1 MGETSAMTLMA
12 LETRTRRSGPG
23 PSGGAL
29 PRRSVLVATLAAA
42 LVVTACGSDSE
53 GGAGMSEPSAEVSTS
68 APPSTTSS
76 SAPTTSVVS
85 GPVVVETAAPIL
97 PPTASAPEP
106 QPINW
111 GNQVYDAAC
120 GSAEPIHLVD
130 GIYEPPEYNR
140 DGGHLRV
147 SLVGAE
153 PIPTH
158 PDATLVHLTC
168 LGGGPGASLSGELYF
183 VFRVAADG
191 ATEQQLVVIGEPD
204 AQHVVN
210 DDGVIVID
218 DTTYGASDPNC
229 CPSVFRSRQIV
240 WGDDGLPVVVE
251 GSRPDTPAT
260 PPPTGQAC
268 VATEL
273 DAASADPSQALLLE
287 QALAVAGF
295 DPGPVDGV
303 LDAAAMN
310 AVVRLI
316 EFNADNPE
324 LHSGPNAPYTNLH
337 AEARDHGVVRTPVL
351 DVLGIGCP
359 DIAQLPAR

>member
-1 MGETSAMTLMA
+1 MA
-12 LETRTRRSGPG
+12 L
-23 PSGGAL
+23 
-29 PRRSVLVATLAAA
+29 VA
-42 LVVTACGSDSE
+42 TACGSDSG
-53 GGAGMSEPSAEVSTS
+53 GGAGTTELSAETSTS
-68 APPSTTSS
+68 GPASTTSS
-76 SAPTTSVVS
+76 SAPTTTVVS
-85 GPVVVETAAPIL
+85 GPVVVETAAPTL
-97 PPTASAPEP
+97 PPTTSAPEP
-106 QPINW
+106 EPIDW
-111 GNQVYDAAC
+111 GNQVYAAAC
-120 GSAEPIHLVD
+120 GSAEPIDLVD
-130 GIYEPPEYNR
+130 GIYEPLEYNR

-153 PIPTH
+153 PIPTR

-168 LGGGPGASLSGELYF
+168 LAGGPGASLSGELY
-183 VFRVAADG
+183 VMFRVAGDG
-191 ATEQQLVVIGEPD
+191 ATEQQLVVVGEPG

-210 DDGVIVID
+210 DDGVVVID
-218 DTTYGASDPNC
+218 DTTYGANDPNC

-240 WGDDGLPVVVE
+240 WGDDGLPVAVE

-260 PPPTGQAC
+260 PLPTGQAC

-303 LDAAAMN
+303 LDASAMN

-351 DVLGIGCP
+351 NVLGIGCP
-359 DIAQLPAR
+359 DVAELPAR

>member
-1 MGETSAMTLMA
+1 MTHGTSTLQASMRRRGRATLLVGAAA
-12 LETRTRRSGPG
+12 LAITGCG
-23 PSGGAL
+23 GGGSGGAD
-29 PRRSVLVATLAAA
+29 SSVATTASTDVTTEPATTESSGTTEVATDTTVPDTSTATTEVVVPIDWGNLTYGLECGAAA
-42 LVVTACGSDSE
+42 AIELTDGTFRPEQYNSDLESLIVELRSADPLPARADVTIVHLSCQA
-53 GGAGMSEPSAEVSTS
+53 GGATGALSTELYAVMDTS
-68 APPSTTSS
+68 A
-76 SAPTTSVVS
+76 
-85 GPVVVETAAPIL
+85 GGAAPAL
-97 PPTASAPEP
+97 LTH
-106 QPINW
+106 
-111 GNQVYDAAC
+111 VV
-120 GSAEPIHLVD
+120 AEP
-130 GIYEPPEYNR
+130 GA
-140 DGGHLRV
+140 
-147 SLVGAE
+147 VGT
-153 PIPTH
+153 IT
-158 PDATLVHLTC
+158 
-168 LGGGPGASLSGELYF
+168 
-183 VFRVAADG
+183 
-191 ATEQQLVVIGEPD
+191 
-204 AQHVVN
+204 
-210 DDGVIVID
+210 DDGTVVID
-218 DTTYGASDPNC
+218 DTTYGADDPNC